1 MYEVQMPDKEKV
13 RLLWDQ
19 VRKETDIQQAVK
31 MIADLGEQAVNER
44 MAETSVLR
52 EQIKKLDDDMSADF
66 KSLQKALYG
75 NGDPSHSILARLERI
90 EERLCKSASN
100 ADKALWIVISA
111 ILVQIVLYLLKI
123 L

>member
-1 MYEVQMPDKEKV
+1 MPDKEKI

-19 VRKETDIQQAVK
+19 VRKETDTQQAVK
-31 MIADLGEQAVNER
+31 MIADLTEQAVNER
-44 MAETSVLR
+44 MSETSALR

-111 ILVQIVLYLLKI
+111 ILVQVVLYLLKI

>member
-1 MYEVQMPDKEKV
+1 MPDKEKV

-31 MIADLGEQAVNER
+31 MIADLTEQAVNER
-44 MAETSVLR
+44 MSETASLR
-52 EQIKKLDDDMSADF
+52 DTIRKLDDDVRNDF
-66 KSLQKALYG
+66 KQFQRALYG

-90 EERLCKSASN
+90 EEKQC
-100 ADKALWIVISA
+100 KALESANKVAWIVISA
-111 ILVQIVLYLLKI
+111 VVIQIVLYLLKV

>member
-1 MYEVQMPDKEKV
+1 MYEVQMPDIEKV

-19 VRKETDIQQAVK
+19 VRKETDTQQAVK
-31 MIADLGEQAVNER
+31 MIADLTEQAVNER
-44 MAETSVLR
+44 MSETSALR
-52 EQIKKLDDDMSADF
+52 EQIKKLDDDTSADF

-111 ILVQIVLYLLKI
+111 ILVQVVLYLLKI